1 MRTLRTTVAAIS
13 RHTNH
18 LPPSTGSLR
27 IIAAKAS
34 SPRRFYSQIPQQT
47 PSSSSSPH
55 VQEQQ
60 QPQASPSPSPQV
72 EQQQQ
77 HPQEQTQTQR
87 NYYKLFPQ
95 TLPDGPPPQSPF
107 KINLRALRRE
117 YLALQ
122 AQCHPDKQDSQDQSP
137 SASASAPAANTPQN
151 LSSLINEA
159 YRTLKDPLLRAE
171 HILAINGLPT
181 ADDQTTLDDV
191 SPEARTELFTTVW
204 QEHEKLG
211 RAEKAEDLEA
221 LRDDTRRRIE
231 ASEATMGHAFE
242 ERDLQKARWEVV
254 RLRYWVRI
262 QEAVREWPEGLAK
275 EMREWG
281 E

>member
-1 MRTLRTTVAAIS
+1 MRTLRTIVAAIT

-18 LPPSTGSLR
+18 RPPSTGSLR
-27 IIAAKAS
+27 FLTAKAS
-34 SPRRFYSQIPQQT
+34 PPRRFYSQKPQKT
-47 PSSSSSPH
+47 PPSSSPY

-60 QPQASPSPSPQV
+60 QPQTSPSPSPQV
-72 EQQQQ
+72 EHPHP
-77 HPQEQTQTQR
+77 HPQEREQAQTQQ

-137 SASASAPAANTPQN
+137 HQN

-171 HILAINGLPT
+171 HILAINGIPT
-181 ADDQTTLDDV
+181 TRDDDHTTLDSV
-191 SPEARTELFTTVW
+191 PQEAKTELFTTVW

-211 RAEKAEDLEA
+211 RVEKMEDLKA
-221 LRDDTRRRIE
+221 LNDNTTRRIE
-231 ASEATMGHAFE
+231 ASEEAMGHAFE
-242 ERDLQKARWEVV
+242 ERDLQAARWEVV
-254 RLRYWVRI
+254 RLRYWMRI
-262 QEAVREWPEGLAK
+262 REAVREWPEGLAE

>member
-1 MRTLRTTVAAIS
+1 MRTLRTTVAAIT
-13 RHTNH
+13 RHITH

-27 IIAAKAS
+27 FLTAKAS
-34 SPRRFYSQIPQQT
+34 PPRRFYSQKPQQT
-47 PSSSSSPH
+47 PPSSSPH

-60 QPQASPSPSPQV
+60 QPQTSPSPSPQV
-72 EQQQQ
+72 EQPQQ
-77 HPQEQTQTQR
+77 HPQEQEQPQPQPQTQR

-117 YLALQ
+117 YLSLQ
-122 AQCHPDKQDSQDQSP
+122 AQCHPDKQDPQDQSP
-137 SASASAPAANTPQN
+137 HQN
-151 LSSLINEA
+151 LSSSLINEA

-171 HILAINGLPT
+171 HLLAIHGLPT
-181 ADDQTTLDDV
+181 TTEDDHTTLDSV
-191 SPEARTELFTTVW
+191 PPEAKTELFTTVW

-211 RAEKAEDLEA
+211 RAEKIEDLEG
-221 LRDDTRRRIE
+221 LKDDTRRRIE
-231 ASEATMGHAFE
+231 ASEEAMGRAFE
-242 ERDLQKARWEVV
+242 ERDLQTARWEVV

-262 QEAVREWPEGLAK
+262 WEAVGEWPGGLAE

>member
-1 MRTLRTTVAAIS
+1 MRTLRTTVAAIT

-27 IIAAKAS
+27 FLTAKAS
-34 SPRRFYSQIPQQT
+34 PPRRFYSQKPHQT
-47 PSSSSSPH
+47 PPSSSPH

-60 QPQASPSPSPQV
+60 QPQTSPPPSPQV
-72 EQQQQ
+72 EQPQP
-77 HPQEQTQTQR
+77 HPQEREQPQTQR

-107 KINLRALRRE
+107 KIDLRALRRE

-122 AQCHPDKQDSQDQSP
+122 AQCHPDKQDPQSQDQSP
-137 SASASAPAANTPQN
+137 HQN

-171 HILAINGLPT
+171 HILAINGIPT
-181 ADDQTTLDDV
+181 TTEDDHTTLDSV
-191 SPEARTELFTTVW
+191 PPEAKTELFTTVW

-211 RAEKAEDLEA
+211 RAEKIEDLEG
-221 LRDDTRRRIE
+221 LKDDTRRRIE
-231 ASEATMGHAFE
+231 ASEEAMGRAFA
-242 ERDLQKARWEVV
+242 ERDLQTARWEVV

-262 QEAVREWPEGLAK
+262 WEAVGEWPGVSSS
-275 EMREWG
+275 G
-281 E
+281 

>member
-1 MRTLRTTVAAIS
+1 MRTLRTTVAAIT

-34 SPRRFYSQIPQQT
+34 SPRRFYSQKLQQT
-47 PSSSSSPH
+47 PASSSPH

-60 QPQASPSPSPQV
+60 QPQISPSPSPQV

-77 HPQEQTQTQR
+77 HPQEQKQAQTQTQTQR
-87 NYYKLFPQ
+87 NYYHLFPQ

-122 AQCHPDKQDSQDQSP
+122 AQCHPDKQDPQDQPPTSD
-137 SASASAPAANTPQN
+137 TPQN

-181 ADDQTTLDDV
+181 ADDQNTLDDV
-191 SPEARTELFTTVW
+191 PQEARTELFTTVW

-211 RAEKAEDLEA
+211 RAEKAEDLDV

-242 ERDLQKARWEVV
+242 EQDLQKARWEVV

-262 QEAVREWPEGLAK
+262 QDAVREWPEGLAK

>member
-1 MRTLRTTVAAIS
+1 MRTLRTTVAAIT
-13 RHTNH
+13 RHTTH

-27 IIAAKAS
+27 ILTAKAS
-34 SPRRFYSQIPQQT
+34 PPRRFYSQKPQQT
-47 PSSSSSPH
+47 PPSSSPH

-60 QPQASPSPSPQV
+60 QPQTSPSPSPQV
-72 EQQQQ
+72 EQPQQ
-77 HPQEQTQTQR
+77 HPQEQPQPQTQQ

-117 YLALQ
+117 YLSLQ
-122 AQCHPDKQDSQDQSP
+122 AQCHPDKQDPQDQSLH
-137 SASASAPAANTPQN
+137 QN
-151 LSSLINEA
+151 LSSSLINEA

-171 HILAINGLPT
+171 HLLAIHGLPT
-181 ADDQTTLDDV
+181 TTDDDHTTLDSV
-191 SPEARTELFTTVW
+191 PPEAKTELFTTVW

-211 RAEKAEDLEA
+211 RAEKIEDLEG
-221 LRDDTRRRIE
+221 LKDDTRRRIE
-231 ASEATMGHAFE
+231 ASEEAMGRAFE
-242 ERDLQKARWEVV
+242 ERDLQTARWEVV

-262 QEAVREWPEGLAK
+262 WEAVGEWPGGLAE

>member
-1 MRTLRTTVAAIS
+1 MRTLRTSVAAIT

-18 LPPSTGSLR
+18 LPPSPGSFR
-27 IIAAKAS
+27 ILAAKAS
-34 SPRRFYSQIPQQT
+34 PPRRFYSQKPQQT
-47 PSSSSSPH
+47 PSSSSPH

-60 QPQASPSPSPQV
+60 QPQNSPSPSPQV
-72 EQQQQ
+72 EQPQQ
-77 HPQEQTQTQR
+77 HPQEQEQPQPQPQPQR

-137 SASASAPAANTPQN
+137 HQN
-151 LSSLINEA
+151 LSSSLINEA

-171 HILAINGLPT
+171 HLLAINGLPT
-181 ADDQTTLDDV
+181 TTEDDHTTLNSV
-191 SPEARTELFTTVW
+191 PQEAKTELFTTVW

-211 RAEKAEDLEA
+211 HAEKIEDLEA
-221 LRDDTRRRIE
+221 LKDDTRRRIE
-231 ASEATMGHAFE
+231 ASEEAMGRAFE
-242 ERDLQKARWEVV
+242 ERDLQTARWEVV

-262 QEAVREWPEGLAK
+262 WEAVGEWPGGLAE
-275 EMREWG
+275 EMRGWG

>member
-1 MRTLRTTVAAIS
+1 MRTLRTTVAAIT

-18 LPPSTGSLR
+18 LPPSPGSLR
-27 IIAAKAS
+27 ILAAKAS
-34 SPRRFYSQIPQQT
+34 PPRRFYSQKPQQT
-47 PSSSSSPH
+47 PPSSSPF

-60 QPQASPSPSPQV
+60 QPQTSPSPSPQV
-72 EQQQQ
+72 EQPQQ
-77 HPQEQTQTQR
+77 HPQEQEQEREQSQPQTQR

-137 SASASAPAANTPQN
+137 HQN
-151 LSSLINEA
+151 LSSSLINEA
-159 YRTLKDPLLRAE
+159 YRNLKDPLLRAE
-171 HILAINGLPT
+171 HLLAINGLPT
-181 ADDQTTLDDV
+181 TTDDDHTTLNSV
-191 SPEARTELFTTVW
+191 PQEAKTELFTTVW

-211 RAEKAEDLEA
+211 RAEKIEDLEA
-221 LRDDTRRRIE
+221 LKDDTRRRIE
-231 ASEATMGHAFE
+231 ASEEAMGRAFE
-242 ERDLQKARWEVV
+242 ERDLQTARWEVV

-262 QEAVREWPEGLAK
+262 WEAVGEWPGGLAE
-275 EMREWG
+275 EMRGWG